1 MSYAPFL
8 LPVVFI
14 GMLSLPGFSTD
25 SLPSPRKLMEPEKIE
40 LLIVH
45 IQTMPNARFI
55 RNGKE
60 YTASQAALHL
70 RKKWSHVKK
79 RIKTADQFIEYIASK
94 SSISDKPYKI
104 KLADGS
110 IVSSEA
116 VLRKRLAE
124 IEVSSSGIPDTSLPV
139 KSR

>member
-55 RNGKE
+55 R
-60 YTASQAALHL
+60 TASQAALHL